1 MNNRL
6 LFPGLIVASLV
17 AAITLA
23 PVLASATAGF
33 LDVNKAFVAKKSNGG
48 IAALFLADSRI
59 PKDGSDG
66 AFGYGVVFGDVLS
79 GAKDSLAVITTHKG
93 VYDSEDQAS
102 ADDPKWHAHLVQ
114 PVDGSA
120 NGCEP
125 NVAIGGLSLKVGQL
139 SKESPGHTI
148 VLGKAASF
156 THIPAELTGE
166 SVLSP
171 DPVTFQ
177 RGNDVAAGGSFTLRI
192 DDSTGGAICI
202 ENVTPADQTTVYP

>member
-1 MNNRL
+1 MNNRI
-6 LFPGLIVASLV
+6 LFPGLVVASLV

-23 PVLASATAGF
+23 PVLASATMGF
-33 LDVNKAFVAKKSNGG
+33 LDVNKAFVAKKPNGG
-48 IAALFLADSRI
+48 IAALFLADARI
-59 PKDGSDG
+59 PKDGSGG

-79 GAKDSLAVITTHKG
+79 GAKDSLAVVTTHKG
-93 VYDSEDQAS
+93 VYDSEDQAN

-120 NGCEP
+120 NGCAP
-125 NVAIGGLSLKVGQL
+125 NAAIGGLSLKVGQL
-139 SKESPGHTI
+139 SKVSPGHTI

-156 THIPAELTGE
+156 TNMPASLTGE

-171 DPVTFQ
+171 NPVTFQ

-192 DDSTGGAICI
+192 DGTTGGAICI
-202 ENVTPADQTTVYP
+202 ENVTPAGQTTVYP